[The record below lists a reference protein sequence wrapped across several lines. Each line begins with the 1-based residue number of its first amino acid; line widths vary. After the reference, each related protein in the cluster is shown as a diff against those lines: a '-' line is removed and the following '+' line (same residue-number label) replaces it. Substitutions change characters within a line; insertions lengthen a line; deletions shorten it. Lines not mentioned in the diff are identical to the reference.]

1 MAREEK
7 EKASKRAREEKEK
20 EQAREEEEREG
31 ERAREEKEREQA
43 KEEKELER
51 DYNAL
56 NWSSMWRAKE
66 AVSESIRT
74 SQATSESSPPDWAS
88 SAKAAC
94 SSV

>member
-1 MAREEK
+1 MGGGGEGDGEGAGKGREGEEEER
-7 EKASKRAREEKEK
+7 EKAGKRAREEKGR
-20 EQAREEEEREG
+20 EQARE
-31 ERAREEKEREQA
+31 
-43 KEEKELER
+43 ELER

-56 NWSSMWRAKE
+56 NWSSMWRARE